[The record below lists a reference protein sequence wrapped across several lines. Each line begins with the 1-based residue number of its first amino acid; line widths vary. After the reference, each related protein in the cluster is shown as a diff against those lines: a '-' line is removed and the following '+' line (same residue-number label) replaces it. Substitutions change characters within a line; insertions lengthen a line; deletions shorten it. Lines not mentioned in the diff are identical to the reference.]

1 MLVPERYGIPLPPL
15 NELPDVYRN
24 EVLAMREHPA
34 GRFALRLYD
43 QERP

>member
-1 MLVPERYGIPLPPL
+1 VLVPERYGVPLPPL
-15 NELPDVYRN
+15 DELPERYAG
-24 EVLAMREHPA
+24 EVKEMREHPA